1 MRSILVKL
9 CLQCIL
15 NWALKLRGWFL
26 REDLFSVSYPSDD
39 LYERTYTYSTVFFLK
54 KTNKITKMFR
64 LSTKLSMPLAA
75 CIGVSSF
82 NRQSTISYSQQ
93 STTNIITTKKSS
105 SSLNLTNKIVL
116 ITG

>member
-1 MRSILVKL
+1 
-9 CLQCIL
+9 
-15 NWALKLRGWFL
+15 
-26 REDLFSVSYPSDD
+26 
-39 LYERTYTYSTVFFLK
+39 
-54 KTNKITKMFR
+54 
-64 LSTKLSMPLAA
+64 MPLAA

-116 ITG
+116 ITGL